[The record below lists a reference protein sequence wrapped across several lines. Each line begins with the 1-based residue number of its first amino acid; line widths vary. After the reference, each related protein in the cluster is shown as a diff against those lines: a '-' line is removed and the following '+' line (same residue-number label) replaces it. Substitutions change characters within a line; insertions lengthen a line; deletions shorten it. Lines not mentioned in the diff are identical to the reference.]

1 MKIDCSLCV
10 FSKHIS
16 SHKVLE
22 KHCNSCKEKNYIF
35 YKPEL
40 LNIKDVLG
48 YDIADVNWRQV

>member
-22 KHCNSCKEKNYIF
+22 KHCNSCKEKNGLF
-35 YKPEL
+35 YRPEI
-40 LNIKDVLG
+40 LNTKAVLG
-48 YDIADVNWRQV
+48 YNIEDVRWKRV